1 MYLLF
6 IMKILLII
14 LFLFISNCTLNKVV
28 KHHGIHY
35 LEKKQKFLIV
45 NLTNENDIISL
56 LGPPSTKSKFDND
69 TWIYLERKTSKDSLI
84 KLGKK
89 ITIVNNV
96 LVLEIDNKGL
106 LVKKEFLN
114 INNMKKMKF
123 SKNTTAINYSKNSF
137 VYDFLTSLRQKI
149 SDPRSKRRK

>member
-6 IMKILLII
+6 IMKILLIL

>member
-1 MYLLF
+1 
-6 IMKILLII
+6 MKILLII

-106 LVKKEFLN
+106 LVKKEFLS
-114 INNMKKMKF
+114 INDMKKIKF
-123 SKNTTAINYSKNSF
+123 SNKTTENKYSKNSF
-137 VYDFLTSLRQKI
+137 VYDFLSSMRQKVN
-149 SDPRSKRRK
+149 DPLGKRKKK

>member
-1 MYLLF
+1 
-6 IMKILLII
+6 MKILLIL

-69 TWIYLERKTSKDSLI
+69 TWIYLEIKTSKDSLI

>member
-1 MYLLF
+1 
-6 IMKILLII
+6 MKILLIL

-89 ITIVNNV
+89 KTIVNNV

-123 SKNTTAINYSKNSF
+123 SQNTTAINYSKNSF